1 MFDFLD
7 NFFDT
12 TVKTVRNGLILMVI
26 ALAVYFGVKQKSIV
40 AFGTTALAGSIAIW
54 IASDSGLGIFPRLF
68 GEAIESSACL
78 TDGNGAPLGRLWYS
92 GSSKGGAAVPR
103 PGTKTTDY
111 PYWRCDPA
119 TSTAATEADPQ
130 TTPQPVPGDAGN
142 SGEAAVPADGES
154 ATPTSS
160 TTPTT
165 AAPSASG
172 SGPTTTSTTA
182 APIASG
188 SASI

>member
-68 GEAIESSACL
+68 GEAIEGTACAVGDGGGPL
-78 TDGNGAPLGRLWYS
+78 GLIYYSGTSGFYTVAKPDKKWPDGNPGKTAVAAAGGRS
-92 GSSKGGAAVPR
+92 AQPR
-103 PGTKTTDY
+103 PGSDHWKR
-111 PYWRCDPA
+111 PYWRCLV
-119 TSTAATEADPQ
+119 
-130 TTPQPVPGDAGN
+130 TT
-142 SGEAAVPADGES
+142 GEG
-154 ATPTSS
+154 
-160 TTPTT
+160 
-165 AAPSASG
+165 
-172 SGPTTTSTTA
+172 
-182 APIASG
+182 
-188 SASI
+188 

>member
-68 GEAIESSACL
+68 GEAIESSACH
-78 TDGNGAPLGRLWYS
+78 TDSNGAPLGRLYYS
-92 GSSKGGAAVPR
+92 GTSGNETIFR
-103 PGTKTTDY
+103 PSTKNTNY
-111 PYWRCDPA
+111 PYWRCLPA
-119 TSTAATEADPQ
+119 STAA
-130 TTPQPVPGDAGN
+130 
-142 SGEAAVPADGES
+142 AAVVE
-154 ATPTSS
+154 
-160 TTPTT
+160 
-165 AAPSASG
+165 
-172 SGPTTTSTTA
+172 
-182 APIASG
+182 
-188 SASI
+188 